1 MEPDATDNSKDDDEL
16 LLRILNGDETA
27 WEQLVASYKTA
38 IYRTAYRVT
47 CNEDDAFDATQ
58 ETFMK
63 IARNLPALRNRSTF
77 HSWATSIAVREALN
91 IHRKRAR
98 FPHAVDPET
107 IATVLDNQQAAHAHQ
122 AHQATHVIRQ
132 QQVEQLNRAAQELSP
147 QQRAII
153 TLGLNNNL
161 APHEV
166 AEELQLPAS
175 QVRSQWARAITKL
188 KMILNPTSPQEGDD
202 HDSPK
207 N

>member
-16 LLRILNGDETA
+16 LLRILHGDETA
-27 WEQLVASYKTA
+27 WEQLVDSYKTG

-77 HSWATSIAVREALN
+77 RSWATSIAVREALN

-107 IATVLDNQQAAHAHQ
+107 IATELDNQQVAHAHQ
-122 AHQATHVIRQ
+122 AHSARCGAGRRQDGGRQAQAGQRR
-132 QQVEQLNRAAQELSP
+132 RADRAPRRLP
-147 QQRAII
+147 QKINSCAC
-153 TLGLNNNL
+153 
-161 APHEV
+161 V
-166 AEELQLPAS
+166 
-175 QVRSQWARAITKL
+175 
-188 KMILNPTSPQEGDD
+188 
-202 HDSPK
+202 
-207 N
+207 